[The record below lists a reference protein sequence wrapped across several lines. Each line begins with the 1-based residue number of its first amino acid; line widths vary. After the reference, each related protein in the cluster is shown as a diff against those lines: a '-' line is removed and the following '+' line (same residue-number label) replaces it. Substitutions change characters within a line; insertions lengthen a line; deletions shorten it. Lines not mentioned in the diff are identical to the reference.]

1 MSRRIH
7 RAPFA
12 LASDGSI
19 LLNVAMFDT
28 PRLLAAL
35 LETAQRERGAV
46 FIGLALTPAEDA
58 AARETLWHAHRE
70 AAAVIVGPRETRR
83 RK

>member
-1 MSRRIH
+1 MNRRVH
-7 RAPFA
+7 LAPLA
-12 LASDGSI
+12 IASDGAI

-28 PRLLAAL
+28 PKGLAEL

-46 FIGLALTPAEDA
+46 FIGLVLGPKEAA
-58 AARETLWHAHRE
+58 AARETMRHAHRE
-70 AAAVIVGPRETRR
+70 AAAVIVGPREGRR